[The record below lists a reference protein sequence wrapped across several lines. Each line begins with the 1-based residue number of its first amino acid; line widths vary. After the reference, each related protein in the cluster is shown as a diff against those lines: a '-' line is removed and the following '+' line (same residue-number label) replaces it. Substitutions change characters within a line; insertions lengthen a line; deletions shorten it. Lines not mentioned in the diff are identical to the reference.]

1 MRGYLSKAC
10 GLMLYLG
17 MISSSYAQHSIDVEK
32 KTQSGDWLEALTA
45 YKKMPT
51 RKVTASTALSAA
63 KSAWALG
70 LVDLAKKEYDRALVL
85 DSSTAQ
91 LSTESRARIYF
102 SRGVIELQEGNYQG
116 AIVYAEKA
124 DKLVREEGP
133 LHSEINQL
141 WGEALFKSN
150 KPQLA
155 LRKLEDALMGVSDEN
170 SGDLHYSIGSA
181 AMVLGQLD
189 KAEDHLTKIP
199 VRHARSAL
207 AIKSLGI
214 IALENRRYQEVIFW
228 LNKGREEY
236 PDAFLDSWVDYA
248 LTKSYSAIG
257 EPQKATE
264 TASKASA
271 MYPPSDGWLIL
282 LQSISE
288 QAKWRTD
295 SSAMAQLGKN
305 SSLNEGSHG
314 H

>member
-1 MRGYLSKAC
+1 MVSATQ
-10 GLMLYLG
+10 
-17 MISSSYAQHSIDVEK
+17 AQHSIDVEK
-32 KTQSGDWLEALTA
+32 KTQSGEWLEALTA

-51 RKVTASTALSAA
+51 RKVTATTALSAA

-70 LVDLAKKEYDRALVL
+70 LVDLAKKEFDRALVL
-85 DSSTAQ
+85 DSSSAQ

-102 SRGVIELQEGNYQG
+102 SRGAIELQEGNYQG

-124 DKLVREEGP
+124 DKLVREAGP
-133 LHSEINQL
+133 LNSEINQL

-155 LRKLEDALMGVSDEN
+155 LRKLEQALTGVSNEHA
-170 SGDLHYSIGSA
+170 GDLHYSIGSA
-181 AMVLGQLD
+181 AMILGQLE
-189 KAEDHLTKIP
+189 KAEDHFTQIP
-199 VRHARSAL
+199 VRHVRSAL
-207 AIKSLGI
+207 AIKSLGT
-214 IALENRRYQEVIFW
+214 IALENRKYQEVIFW

-248 LTKSYSAIG
+248 LTKSYSSIG
-257 EPQKATE
+257 ESQKATE
-264 TASKASA
+264 TATKAAA

-295 SSAMAQLGKN
+295 ASAMAQLGKN
-305 SSLNEGSHG
+305 SSLNEGSNG